1 MLQSPP
7 QPKFRARAPKAREH
21 EHEQHERD
29 EHDDNR
35 AHGRHA
41 MSSNPRAEAIAAYDK
56 PWAYVVLTKPDV
68 TFLVVITTVAGFY
81 LGSTG
86 PMEWA
91 RLMNTLCGTLLVAGG
106 TAALNQYVERHMDS
120 VMRRTASRPLPLGI
134 LQPKE
139 VLLFGVATIIA
150 GTIWL
155 ALAVNLLAA
164 SIALLTSVSYLG
176 AYTPLKTRTTLATA
190 VGAIPGALPP
200 LIGWAAASGTLS
212 AGAWILFAILFFW
225 QFPHFMAIAWMYRE
239 DYGRAGILMLPVVDR
254 SGDRTFRLIIAT
266 SAILIPVSVLPAV
279 LGMATINYFYGALIL
294 GLLLL
299 LVSYWANRVRTNVR
313 AKWLMHATVAHIPL
327 LLGWMIL
334 DKVSR

>member
-1 MLQSPP
+1 L
-7 QPKFRARAPKAREH
+7 RARAPKARAH
-21 EHEQHERD
+21 DLD
-29 EHDDNR
+29 EHDDDRDDNH
-35 AHGRHA
+35 AQHGLDA
-41 MSSNPRAEAIAAYDK
+41 MSNGRAEAIAAYEK

-139 VLLFGVATIIA
+139 ALFFGVATIIA

-155 ALAVNLLAA
+155 ALAVNALAA
-164 SIALLTSVSYLG
+164 FIALLTSVSYLG

-200 LIGWAAASGTLS
+200 LIGWAAASGTVS

-266 SAILIPVSVLPAV
+266 AAILIPVSVLPSV

-299 LVSYWANRVRTNVR
+299 LVSYWANRVRSNVR